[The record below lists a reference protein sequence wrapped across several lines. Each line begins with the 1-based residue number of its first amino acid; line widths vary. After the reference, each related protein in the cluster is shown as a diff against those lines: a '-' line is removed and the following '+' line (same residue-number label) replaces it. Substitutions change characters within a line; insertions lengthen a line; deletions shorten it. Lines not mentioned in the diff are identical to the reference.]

1 MPRADAQRNI
11 DALLAAAK
19 EEFASGGVDVGVR
32 AIAARAGVGTA
43 TLYRHF
49 PTRADL
55 ISAVFQ
61 REIDDL
67 LAATATLSESCDPGD
82 ALDRWA
88 DRYIDFVATKHGLA
102 AALHSGDP
110 AFSGLRE
117 YFEAHVGPAL
127 QLLLDRAE
135 DAGLIG
141 SGTNAPDLLGAIANL
156 CIPPP
161 GTSDASRAH
170 RMVALL
176 LSGLRYSAMQPEGIN
191 GLTSTNRAIS
201 RSAAAV
207 TAVPAVPGG
216 GDAPPDCPTS

>member
-1 MPRADAQRNI
+1 MPRADAQRNV

-19 EEFASGGVDVGVR
+19 EEFVSSGVDVGVR

-49 PTRADL
+49 PTRAEL
-55 ISAVFQ
+55 ISAVFR

-67 LAATATLSESCDPGD
+67 VATAASLSESCEPGE
-82 ALDRWA
+82 ALDRWVN
-88 DRYIDFVATKHGLA
+88 RYIDFVATKHGLA

-117 YFEAHVGPAL
+117 HFEEHVAPVL
-127 QLLLDRAE
+127 QTLLDHAE
-135 DAGLIG
+135 HAGLIG
-141 SGTNAPDLLGAIANL
+141 PGTNALDLLGAVANL

-161 GTSDASRAH
+161 GTTDTARAH

-176 LSGLRYSAMQPEGIN
+176 LDGLRYGAVRP
-191 GLTSTNRAIS
+191 T
-201 RSAAAV
+201 AAA
-207 TAVPAVPGG
+207 
-216 GDAPPDCPTS
+216 D

>member
-19 EEFASGGVDVGVR
+19 QEFVARGVDVGVR

-55 ISAVFQ
+55 ISAVFH

-67 LAATATLSESCDPGD
+67 LATATSLSASCAPGD
-82 ALDRWA
+82 ALDRWVS
-88 DRYIDFVATKHGLA
+88 RYIDFVATKHGLA
-102 AALHSGDP
+102 VALHSGDP
-110 AFSGLRE
+110 AFGGLRE
-117 YFEAHVGPAL
+117 YFEEHVGPAL
-127 QLLLDRAE
+127 QALLDRAE
-135 DAGLIG
+135 QAGVIG
-141 SGTNAPDLLGAIANL
+141 AGTNALDLLGAIANL

-161 GTSDASRAH
+161 GSDDTSRAY

-176 LSGLRYSAMQPEGIN
+176 LGGLRYEVAERDR
-191 GLTSTNRAIS
+191 NRVRGTPGA
-201 RSAAAV
+201 
-207 TAVPAVPGG
+207 TA
-216 GDAPPDCPTS
+216 

>member
-19 EEFASGGVDVGVR
+19 EEFLSGGVDVGVR

-49 PTRADL
+49 PTRASL
-55 ISAVFQ
+55 ISAVFH

-67 LAATATLSESCDPGD
+67 LTTAASLSESCEPGD
-82 ALDRWA
+82 ALDRWVN
-88 DRYIDFVATKHGLA
+88 RYIDFVATKHGLA

-110 AFSGLRE
+110 AFTGLRE
-117 YFEAHVGPAL
+117 YFEEHVGPAL
-127 QLLLDRAE
+127 QALLDRAE
-135 DAGLIG
+135 RAGVIG
-141 SGTNAPDLLGAIANL
+141 AGTNALDLLGAVANL

-161 GTSDASRAH
+161 GSNDTTRAY

-176 LSGLRYSAMQPEGIN
+176 LSGLRYDAVRP
-191 GLTSTNRAIS
+191 T
-201 RSAAAV
+201 AA
-207 TAVPAVPGG
+207 TE
-216 GDAPPDCPTS
+216 